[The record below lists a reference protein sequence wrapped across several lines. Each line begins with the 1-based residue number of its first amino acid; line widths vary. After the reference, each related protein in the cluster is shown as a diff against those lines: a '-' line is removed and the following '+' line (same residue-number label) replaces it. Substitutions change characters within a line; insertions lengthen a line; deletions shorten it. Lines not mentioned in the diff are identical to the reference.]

1 MSFFK
6 SVKEK
11 YAMHSRRDLSP
22 SDTTEFVKHNPIQND
37 YIIKDGETVSVYANS
52 VTVMDIFTFFKTRM
66 PWAKFQITDD
76 VLSVRDTAELLNV
89 KFVIFNQLAGV
100 LGDISEQYNGKE
112 PVRLAVKQQKEPD
125 YAKDGVT
132 LH

>member
-11 YAMHSRRDLSP
+11 YADASDTDLDLAS
-22 SDTTEFVKHNPIQND
+22 TTEFVKRNPIQND
-37 YIIKDGETVSVYANS
+37 YIIKDGEAVSVYADS
-52 VTVMDIFTFFKTRM
+52 VSVMDIFTFFKTRM

-76 VLSVRDTAELLNV
+76 VLAVRDQAELMNM

-100 LGDISEQYNGKE
+100 LGEISDQYNGKP
-112 PVRLAVKQQKEPD
+112 PVRLSAKQEESEYK
-125 YAKDGVT
+125 KDGVT

>member
-1 MSFFK
+1 MSFFD
-6 SVKEK
+6 SIKEK
-11 YAMHSRRDLSP
+11 YAEHSSKKLDAAE
-22 SDTTEFVKHNPIQND
+22 TAEFVKRNPIQND
-37 YIIKDGETVSVYANS
+37 YIIKDGETVSVYADT
-52 VTVMDIFTFFKTRM
+52 VTVMDIFTFFKVRM

-76 VLSVRDTAELLNV
+76 VLGVKDPAELLNM

-100 LGDISEQYNGKE
+100 LGDISDQYNGRP
-112 PVRLAVKQQKEPD
+112 PVRLTAKQEEPE